1 MQMQRDTGRDAVTH
15 AGIDAHARAQTDRN
29 RWRHGCRCRQTQR
42 DEEAGAQ
49 GYRCRPRWRC
59 IRRRRYVDRAH
70 GLSELK
76 EKALTPAAFLL
87 ETHWWANQNLCTV
100 RKHSRACL
108 TSTRNARAR
117 LLPYNIG
124 SDSQASMS
132 LCMGH
137 NPSRLSFSCYQ
148 RGQFNC
154 LPACLPAYQPI
165 LFHYLKVSSKLSMFN
180 FLVILCI

>member
-1 MQMQRDTGRDAVTH
+1 MSADVHAHGRRGAVAGTEMKTWVQTQTRCRCTGTQAENAVTH

-49 GYRCRPRWRC
+49 GYRCRPRWRR
-59 IRRRRYVDRAH
+59 IRRHRYVDRAH

-76 EKALTPAAFLL
+76 KKALTPAAFLL

-108 TSTRNARAR
+108 TQHQKRPGT
-117 LLPYNIG
+117 
-124 SDSQASMS
+124 
-132 LCMGH
+132 
-137 NPSRLSFSCYQ
+137 PSAL
-148 RGQFNC
+148 
-154 LPACLPAYQPI
+154 
-165 LFHYLKVSSKLSMFN
+165 
-180 FLVILCI
+180 